1 MMTLTQADSWTVS
14 RAARL
19 NRALL
24 TRVAEAVE
32 RAGCRTIALYGGGQH
47 TRAVI
52 REPWI
57 RFGMTV
63 AAVLDDYPSEPHIA
77 GVPVVHP
84 SECPG
89 NVQAIVLSSDA
100 HEPELAAAAERHFD
114 GRLPVFRI
122 YTRAD
127 DAETI
132 EETLV
137 RRFGL
142 DPDDAAWLMANRYE
156 RHDATLPML
165 PPDRTEMHLRRY
177 EFALRHA
184 AGRRV
189 LDAASGTGY
198 GSRIL
203 MLPGG
208 ASEVVGVEIDP
219 RAADYATR
227 RHGQPGV
234 TFIAADATDVPFP
247 DRSFDLITSF
257 ETIEHLLDPTSL
269 LDEFSRLL
277 RPGGS
282 LILSTPNE
290 RGLTEFHHQS
300 FTRHDLD
307 AMLRNRFSSLEW
319 FGQVADDEPR
329 SRDLPPGVFRM
340 QPGNQTPESLIVVAR
355 RTA

>member
-1 MMTLTQADSWTVS
+1 MTLTRTDTWTAS

-32 RAGCRTIALYGGGQH
+32 RAGCRTIALYGGGMH
-47 TRAVI
+47 TRAII
-52 REPWI
+52 REPWV
-57 RFGMTV
+57 RFGITV
-63 AAVLDDYPSEPHIA
+63 KAVLDDDPSSPHIA

-84 SECPG
+84 SECPED
-89 NVQAIVLSSDA
+89 VQAIVLSSDA
-100 HEPELAAAAERHFD
+100 HEQELAAAVQRHFD

-127 DAETI
+127 DDTEAGI
-132 EETLV
+132 EETLI
-137 RRFGL
+137 RRFGI
-142 DPDDAAWLMANRYE
+142 DRDDAAWLMANRYE

-165 PPDRTEMHLRRY
+165 PPERTEMHLRRY
-177 EFALRHA
+177 EFALAHA

-234 TFIAADATDVPFP
+234 TFIAADATDTPFP

-257 ETIEHLLDPTSL
+257 ETIEHLLEPGAL

-277 RPGGS
+277 RPGGM
-282 LILSTPNE
+282 LILSTPNDW
-290 RGLTEFHHQS
+290 GLTEFHHQS
-300 FTRHDLD
+300 FTHGELE
-307 AMLRNRFSSLEW
+307 AILRCHFSRLEW

-329 SRDLPPGVFRM
+329 SRYLPPGIFRLEHD
-340 QPGNQTPESLIVVAR
+340 GFNPETFMVVAQR
-355 RTA
+355 